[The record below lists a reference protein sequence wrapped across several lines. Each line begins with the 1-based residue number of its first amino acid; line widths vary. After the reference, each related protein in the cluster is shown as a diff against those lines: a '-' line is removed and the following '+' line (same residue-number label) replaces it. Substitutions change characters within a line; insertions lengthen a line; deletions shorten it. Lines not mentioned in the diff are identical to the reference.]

1 MDPGRTA
8 WKPPTWRDFY
18 QTHLREWMSSV
29 VLLPVCCYFALNRGE
44 FTLIDNADL
53 VIHEAGHFFFRFF
66 GRFMLYAGGTLMQ
79 ILLPSLL
86 VWHFWRHQYRVGVQ
100 VSMLWLGQNLINISV
115 YAADARARR
124 LPLLG
129 GDAGEHDWWNMLRM
143 VDLLAY
149 DQAIGTLFFVLAI
162 GVFAALLAVPR
173 FLWD

>member
-1 MDPGRTA
+1 
-8 WKPPTWRDFY
+8 
-18 QTHLREWMSSV
+18 
-29 VLLPVCCYFALNRGE
+29 
-44 FTLIDNADL
+44 
-53 VIHEAGHFFFRFF
+53 AGHFFFRFF

-86 VWHFWRHQYRVGVQ
+86 VWQFWRHQYRVGVQ

-129 GDAGEHDWWNMLRM
+129 GDAAEHDWWNMLRI

-149 DQAIGTLFFVLAI
+149 ARAIGMLFFVLAI

-173 FLWD
+173 LL